1 MPELAKTHGGYGG
14 AGAQRNRDAGSH
26 HKAKEVYNAGH
37 LAGAST
43 CPAAKTRICVMKS
56 LRVRFLVIAITI
68 VFAFIAAAAGRPK
81 AGPGALQ
88 KARPPQSL
96 RLYVFDC
103 GTLHNSDAARYRF
116 KKEELATMEMSVACF
131 LVAHPKGTLVWD
143 TGAVPD
149 NSWTPTGKASVQ
161 HIVLSDSQQRDISM
175 VKLLKGQLAELGY
188 SPTDIAYLVLSHYHW
203 DHTANANEFAGATW
217 MVRQVERDA
226 MFAGQAPGTTQPST
240 YSALR
245 NSKTIILKDDEHDVF
260 GDGTVVIKSA
270 PGHTPG
276 HQVLYLKLA
285 KTGGVVLSGDLYHYP
300 EERKL
305 DRVPTFDFNAE
316 QTRASRVMIEAFVKQ
331 KGAQLWIQHDF
342 IGNAKLK
349 KAPEFYE

>member
-1 MPELAKTHGGYGG
+1 MKYYRLRFSLFVAALVLA
-14 AGAQRNRDAGSH
+14 
-26 HKAKEVYNAGH
+26 
-37 LAGAST
+37 
-43 CPAAKTRICVMKS
+43 
-56 LRVRFLVIAITI
+56 LVAP
-68 VFAFIAAAAGRPK
+68 AAGRPK
-81 AGPGALQ
+81 AATAAPQ
-88 KARPPQSL
+88 KALPPQSL
-96 RLYVFDC
+96 RVYVFDC
-103 GTLHNSDAARYRF
+103 GTLHNSDPARYRF

-149 NSWTPTGKASVQ
+149 SSWTPTGAPSEQ
-161 HIVLSDSQQRDISM
+161 HIVLPDSQQRDITVRKS
-175 VKLLKGQLAELGY
+175 LNGQLAELGY
-188 SPTDIAYLVLSHYHW
+188 SPANITYLVLSHYHW
-203 DHTANANEFAGATW
+203 DHTANANVFAGSTW

-226 MFAGQAPGTTQPST
+226 MFAAQAPGTTQPAT
-240 YSALR
+240 YAALR

-305 DRVPTFDFNAE
+305 DRVPTFDFSE
-316 QTRASRVMIEAFVKQ
+316 QQTRASRMMIEAFLKQ

-342 IGNAKLK
+342 TGNAKLK
-349 KAPEFYE
+349 KSPEFYE